1 MYGLERSLYKSLMVV
16 CGGEVV
22 VVAVHNDVVVNDVV
36 ATVDVAAMD
45 GVVVTVG
52 DMVVTIVWVQRCW
65 MRACTSPQSCLVSMV
80 VALRGKKLAWWYQK
94 TTQGP
99 HSTMGRLVCCQPW
112 C

>member
-1 MYGLERSLYKSLMVV
+1 MYGLKRNPDNSLMVV

-22 VVAVHNDVVVNDVV
+22 VVAVHNAVVVDGVV
-36 ATVDVAAMD
+36 ATVDVAAAD
-45 GVVVTVG
+45 GVVVVVGATTV
-52 DMVVTIVWVQRCW
+52 VVVWVQRCW
-65 MRACTSPQSCLVSMV
+65 MKACTSTQSCLVSV
-80 VALRGKKLAWWYQK
+80 VVKLRGNESSWWYQK